1 MQSNRICEW
10 ESHRCGLIFLHI
22 LCECSETGKASVFR
36 YVFPNWLPVSIIS
49 AEKGNRSCKA
59 EPVPFPIR
67 QKHSRFSGGFAEIQT
82 NFLCSIYIISIIDAY
97 NLSANFLI
105 IDSVLVNKEEKRLLE
120 RHGRQKI
127 QIFDI
132 SEQKQLLSLLAHR
145 LSCTENS
152 FSKPIIQRLTTVIVG
167 LVVKDV
173 AGATETQSE
182 LQGNINRYK
191 EIAWDFRELLESNI
205 RTNRAPSFYAERLN
219 ITVAYLN
226 EAINAV
232 WGTSVSRNIQDEII
246 LQAKRQLV
254 YTTTSV
260 KEIAQGLGFDDY
272 SYFTRLFT
280 KVAGVSPTLFRKNYH
295 E

>member
-1 MQSNRICEW
+1 MPQLPIHRSSQLTDFGVYLKTIVSKTSASSDRYAF
-10 ESHRCGLIFLHI
+10 SHTDDYYFFGFIEEGQCRLNIDFK
-22 LCECSETGKASVFR
+22 ECTFEKDSLV
-36 YVFPNWLPVSIIS
+36 IIRP
-49 AEKGNRSCKA
+49 GQVHR
-59 EPVPFPIR
+59 
-67 QKHSRFSGGFAEIQT
+67 
-82 NFLCSIYIISIIDAY
+82 IIDAY
-97 NLSANFLI
+97 DLSANFLT
-105 IDSVLVNKEEKRLLE
+105 IDSVLVNKE
-120 RHGRQKI
+120 
-127 QIFDI
+127 
-132 SEQKQLLSLLAHR
+132 LLSLLAHR

-182 LQGNINRYK
+182 LQGNTNRYK

-254 YTTTSV
+254 YTTASV

-280 KVAGVSPTLFRKNYH
+280 KVAGVPPTLFRKNYH

>member
-1 MQSNRICEW
+1 MPQLPIHRSSQLTDFGVYLKTVASQTSASSDRYAF
-10 ESHRCGLIFLHI
+10 SHTDDYYFFGFIEEGRCRLNIDFKEYTFEKDSLI
-22 LCECSETGKASVFR
+22 
-36 YVFPNWLPVSIIS
+36 IIRP
-49 AEKGNRSCKA
+49 GQVHR
-59 EPVPFPIR
+59 
-67 QKHSRFSGGFAEIQT
+67 
-82 NFLCSIYIISIIDAY
+82 IIDAY
-97 NLSANFLI
+97 NLSANFLS
-105 IDSVLVNKEEKRLLE
+105 IDSVLVNKEEKQILE
-120 RHGRQKI
+120 QYGRQEI
-127 QIFDI
+127 QISDI
-132 SEQKQLLSLLAHR
+132 SEHKQLLSLLAHR
-145 LSCTENS
+145 LNCTEKNS
-152 FSKPIIQRLTTVIVG
+152 SKPIIQRLTTVIVG

-182 LQGNINRYK
+182 LQGTINRYK

-226 EAINAV
+226 EAVNAV
-232 WGTSVSRNIQDEII
+232 CGMSVSRNIQDEII

-254 YTTTSV
+254 YTTASV

>member
-1 MQSNRICEW
+1 M
-10 ESHRCGLIFLHI
+10 
-22 LCECSETGKASVFR
+22 
-36 YVFPNWLPVSIIS
+36 
-49 AEKGNRSCKA
+49 
-59 EPVPFPIR
+59 
-67 QKHSRFSGGFAEIQT
+67 
-82 NFLCSIYIISIIDAY
+82 
-97 NLSANFLI
+97 
-105 IDSVLVNKEEKRLLE
+105 
-120 RHGRQKI
+120 
-127 QIFDI
+127 
-132 SEQKQLLSLLAHR
+132 
-145 LSCTENS
+145 
-152 FSKPIIQRLTTVIVG
+152 G

-280 KVAGVSPTLFRKNYH
+280 KVVGVSPTLFRKNYH

>member
-1 MQSNRICEW
+1 MYFRKDSLVIIRPGQV
-10 ESHRCGLIFLHI
+10 HR
-22 LCECSETGKASVFR
+22 
-36 YVFPNWLPVSIIS
+36 
-49 AEKGNRSCKA
+49 
-59 EPVPFPIR
+59 
-67 QKHSRFSGGFAEIQT
+67 
-82 NFLCSIYIISIIDAY
+82 IIDAY

-120 RHGRQKI
+120 RHGRQEI

-205 RTNRAPSFYAERLN
+205 RTNRAPSFYAERFEYNSCLP
-219 ITVAYLN
+219 
-226 EAINAV
+226 E
-232 WGTSVSRNIQDEII
+232 
-246 LQAKRQLV
+246 
-254 YTTTSV
+254 
-260 KEIAQGLGFDDY
+260 
-272 SYFTRLFT
+272 
-280 KVAGVSPTLFRKNYH
+280 
-295 E
+295 

>member
-1 MQSNRICEW
+1 M
-10 ESHRCGLIFLHI
+10 
-22 LCECSETGKASVFR
+22 
-36 YVFPNWLPVSIIS
+36 
-49 AEKGNRSCKA
+49 
-59 EPVPFPIR
+59 
-67 QKHSRFSGGFAEIQT
+67 
-82 NFLCSIYIISIIDAY
+82 
-97 NLSANFLI
+97 
-105 IDSVLVNKEEKRLLE
+105 
-120 RHGRQKI
+120 
-127 QIFDI
+127 
-132 SEQKQLLSLLAHR
+132 
-145 LSCTENS
+145 
-152 FSKPIIQRLTTVIVG
+152 G

-226 EAINAV
+226 EAVNAV
-232 WGTSVSRNIQDEII
+232 CGMSVSRNIQDEII

-254 YTTTSV
+254 YTTASV

>member
-1 MQSNRICEW
+1 MPQLPIHRSSQLTDFGVYLKTIVSKTSASSDRYAF
-10 ESHRCGLIFLHI
+10 SHTDDYYFFGFIEEGQCRLNIDFK
-22 LCECSETGKASVFR
+22 ECTFEKDSLV
-36 YVFPNWLPVSIIS
+36 IIRP
-49 AEKGNRSCKA
+49 GQIHR
-59 EPVPFPIR
+59 
-67 QKHSRFSGGFAEIQT
+67 
-82 NFLCSIYIISIIDAY
+82 IIDAY
-97 NLSANFLI
+97 DLLANFLT
-105 IDSVLVNKEEKRLLE
+105 IDSVLVNKEEKRILE
-120 RHGRQKI
+120 RYGRQEI
-127 QIFDI
+127 QISDI
-132 SEQKQLLSLLAHR
+132 SEQKQLLSLLANR

-152 FSKPIIQRLTTVIVG
+152 FSKPIVQRLTTVIVG
-167 LVVKDV
+167 LVVRDV
-173 AGATETQSE
+173 AGAIEAQSE
-182 LQGNINRYK
+182 QQGNISRYK
-191 EIAWDFRELLESNI
+191 KIAWDFRELLESNI

-280 KVAGVSPTLFRKNYH
+280 KVAGVPPTLFRKNYH